1 MRVRNRH
8 AGTRRT
14 AQAVGAYLMRGL
26 MLCKRRHRVIDIRNH
41 VGLTRHEYYTAR
53 EHLMEVGCLH
63 TRKRGMYHAT
73 RSELVRF
80 CPVVF
85 FTVFAHSD
93 PRELSRLIGMPFR
106 SIIKCFPEI
115 ARHALDEAW
124 ISAFEEFQCVYPRRD
139 RPIPFS
145 MLLGD
150 FARACARF
158 GVKRVLEVARKY
170 REQQDRIARETN
182 GRSGT
187 GTRWVMTVERFLTEV
202 PQLER
207 KLERKLRQPPIAPTR
222 NETDSASMERAIGFL
237 RATYG
242 VPVVELRRLLKE
254 LPQRI
259 IDDINDPMT
268 RRTIPVVYPTY
279 ESFREHCLARARIG
293 TQPVQAVQHPPP
305 EPVDD
310 SVAQLVA
317 QLVARGFVNADDAP
331 RVEHAC
337 RTRPALFARLNLLL
351 NLQKYA
357 EIRDA
362 LARI

>member
-1 MRVRNRH
+1 MRVRSRH

-26 MLCKRRHRVIDIRNH
+26 LLSKRRHRVVDIRTH

-53 EHLMEVGCLH
+53 EYLVELGCIE
-63 TRKRGMYHAT
+63 TRKSGMYHTT

-85 FTVFAHSD
+85 FVEFAQSD
-93 PRELSRLIGMPFR
+93 PRELSQLLRMPFQ
-106 SIIKCFPEI
+106 SILRHFPEI
-115 ARHALDEAW
+115 ARHALDVEWLCAY
-124 ISAFEEFQCVYPRRD
+124 EEFQRIYPRRD

-150 FARACARF
+150 FSRACARF
-158 GVKRVLEVARKY
+158 GVERVLDVARKY

-202 PQLER
+202 PH
-207 KLERKLRQPPIAPTR
+207 LERKLRQPSIAPTR
-222 NETDSASMERAIGFL
+222 NETDSASMERALGFL
-237 RATYG
+237 HATYG

-268 RRTIPVVYPTY
+268 RRTIPVIYPTY
-279 ESFREHCLARARIG
+279 ESFREHCLARAQIG
-293 TQPVQAVQHPPP
+293 TQPVLSVQHPPP
-305 EPVDD
+305 EPADSGD

-317 QLVARGFVNADDAP
+317 QLVARGFVDADDAP
-331 RVEHAC
+331 RVEHEC
-337 RTRPALFARLNLLL
+337 RTRPALFVRLNLLL
-351 NLQKYA
+351 NHQKDA
-357 EIRDA
+357 ELRRA

>member
-1 MRVRNRH
+1 MRVRSRH

-26 MLCKRRHRVIDIRNH
+26 MLSKRRHRVVDIRTH

-53 EHLMEVGCLH
+53 EHLVEVGCIE
-63 TRKRGMYHAT
+63 TRKSGMYHAT

-85 FTVFAHSD
+85 FVEFAHSD
-93 PRELSRLIGMPFR
+93 PRELSRIIGMPFK
-106 SIIKCFPEI
+106 SIINRFPEI
-115 ARHALDEAW
+115 ARHALDVEWLCAY
-124 ISAFEEFQCVYPRRD
+124 EEFQRIYPRRD

-150 FARACARF
+150 FTRACARF
-158 GVKRVLEVARKY
+158 GVERVLEVARKY

-187 GTRWVMTVERFLTEV
+187 GTRWVMTVERFLSEV

-207 KLERKLRQPPIAPTR
+207 KLRQSPIAPSR
-222 NETDSASMERAIGFL
+222 NETDSASMERALGFL
-237 RATYG
+237 HATYG

-268 RRTIPVVYPTY
+268 RRTIPVIYPTY

-305 EPVDD
+305 EPADSGD

-317 QLVARGFVNADDAP
+317 QLVARGFVDTNDAP
-331 RVEHAC
+331 RIEHEC
-337 RTRPALFARLNLLL
+337 RTRPALFVRLNLLL
-351 NLQKYA
+351 NHQKDAELQ
-357 EIRDA
+357 RA

>member
-1 MRVRNRH
+1 MRVRKRH
-8 AGTRRT
+8 AGTVRT

-26 MLCKRRHRVIDIRNH
+26 MLSKRRHRVVDIRTH

-53 EHLMEVGCLH
+53 EHLIEVGCLH

-85 FTVFAHSD
+85 FTVFARSD
-93 PRELSRLIGMPFR
+93 PRELSRVVGMPFK
-106 SIIKCFPEI
+106 SIVNRFPEI
-115 ARHALDEAW
+115 ARHALDDAW
-124 ISAFEEFQCVYPRRD
+124 VSAFEEFQRIYPRRD

-150 FARACARF
+150 FARACARY
-158 GVKRVLEVARKY
+158 GVERVLEVARKY
-170 REQQDRIARETN
+170 RAQQDRIARETN

-187 GTRWVMTVERFLTEV
+187 GTRWVKTVERFLTEL

-207 KLERKLRQPPIAPTR
+207 KLRQWSPAQTR
-222 NETDSASMERAIGFL
+222 RETDSASMQRAVGFL

-268 RRTIPVVYPTY
+268 RRTIPVVFPTY
-279 ESFREHCLARARIG
+279 ESFREHCLARARVG
-293 TQPVQAVQHPPP
+293 AQSGLAVQHPPP
-305 EPVDD
+305 ESADSGD

-317 QLVARGFVNADDAP
+317 QLVARGFVDADDAP

-351 NLQKYA
+351 NRQKDA
-357 EIRDA
+357 EIRST

>member
-1 MRVRNRH
+1 MRVRRRH

-26 MLCKRRHRVIDIRNH
+26 MLSKRRHRVVDIRSH
-41 VGLTRHEYYTAR
+41 LGLTRHEYYTAR
-53 EHLMEVGCLH
+53 EYLVEVGCLD
-63 TRKRGMYHAT
+63 TRKSGMYHAT

-85 FTVFAHSD
+85 FTVLAHSD
-93 PRELSRLIGMPFR
+93 PRELSRLIGMPFQ

-115 ARHALDEAW
+115 ARHALDGEW
-124 ISAFEEFQCVYPRRD
+124 ISAFEEFKRIYPRRD

-150 FARACARF
+150 FTRACARF
-158 GVKRVLEVARKY
+158 GVERVLEVARKY
-170 REQQDRIARETN
+170 RAQQDRIARETN

-207 KLERKLRQPPIAPTR
+207 KLRQPPIAPTR
-222 NETDSASMERAIGFL
+222 NETDDASMERAIGFL
-237 RATYG
+237 HATYG
-242 VPVVELRRLLKE
+242 VPVVELHRLLKE

-305 EPVDD
+305 EPADSGD
-310 SVAQLVA
+310 SVAQLVVE
-317 QLVARGFVNADDAP
+317 LVARGFVNADDAP

-337 RTRPALFARLNLLL
+337 RTRPALFVRLNLFLKY
-351 NLQKYA
+351 QKDA
-357 EIRDA
+357 EIRRA

>member
-1 MRVRNRH
+1 MRVRRRH

-26 MLCKRRHRVIDIRNH
+26 MLSKRRHRVIDIRTH

-53 EHLMEVGCLH
+53 EHLVEVGCLQ
-63 TRKRGMYHAT
+63 TRRSGMYHAT
-73 RSELVRF
+73 RSEVVRF

-93 PRELSRLIGMPFR
+93 PRELSRVVGMPFP
-106 SIIKCFPEI
+106 SIVKRFPEI
-115 ARHALDEAW
+115 ARHALDDAW
-124 ISAFEEFQCVYPRRD
+124 VSAYEEFQRIYPRRD

-158 GVKRVLEVARKY
+158 GVERVLEVARKY
-170 REQQDRIARETN
+170 RAQQDRIARDTN

-187 GTRWVMTVERFLTEV
+187 GTRWVKTVERFLAEL

-207 KLERKLRQPPIAPTR
+207 KLRHLSPAPSQ
-222 NETDSASMERAIGFL
+222 NETDSAGLERAINFL
-237 RATYG
+237 HATYG

-259 IDDINDPMT
+259 IEDINDPMT
-268 RRTIPVVYPTY
+268 QRAIPVIYPTY

-293 TQPVQAVQHPPP
+293 TRPVQAVQHPPP
-305 EPVDD
+305 EPVSD
-310 SVAQLVA
+310 SVAQLVS

-351 NLQKYA
+351 SRQKDA
-357 EIRDA
+357 EIRTA

>member
-1 MRVRNRH
+1 V
-8 AGTRRT
+8 
-14 AQAVGAYLMRGL
+14 YLMRGL
-26 MLCKRRHRVIDIRNH
+26 MLSKRRHRVVDIRTH

-53 EHLMEVGCLH
+53 EHLVEVGCLQ

-93 PRELSRLIGMPFR
+93 PRELSRLIGMPFHAILK
-106 SIIKCFPEI
+106 SFPEI
-115 ARHALDEAW
+115 ARHAIDAAW
-124 ISAFEEFQCVYPRRD
+124 VSAYEEFQRIYPRRD

-150 FARACARF
+150 FTRACARY
-158 GVKRVLEVARKY
+158 GVERVLEVARKY

-187 GTRWVMTVERFLTEV
+187 GTRWVMTVERFLSEV

-207 KLERKLRQPPIAPTR
+207 KLRQPSIAPSR
-222 NETDSASMERAIGFL
+222 NETDRANVERALGFL
-237 RATYG
+237 HATYG
-242 VPVVELRRLLKE
+242 VPVVELRRLLQE

-279 ESFREHCLARARIG
+279 ESFREHCLTRARIG
-293 TQPVQAVQHPPP
+293 THPVQVVEDPPP
-305 EPVDD
+305 EPADD

-317 QLVARGFVNADDAP
+317 QLVARGFVTADDAP

-337 RTRPALFARLNLLL
+337 RTRPALFVRLNLLL
-351 NLQKYA
+351 NHQKDA
-357 EIRDA
+357 AVRDA